1 MKKILMTLAAVLC
14 CTMTL
19 MVQTSCSIDNYDNA
33 VMPGGQDVI
42 TINTASLYEKLGITE
57 EMTNNLATGKYTL
70 TDTILIYDQTGKLVS
85 KIGAETSK
93 LEPLTFKAT
102 DLSDGSYTLVAWQSA
117 YNNKGVRVWYAAGEE
132 QLSTVGI
139 GTPYGFID
147 CGWAVGY
154 ASVSVTVKDGIVGA
168 SVTPDPMVSIVD
180 VRVDNYP
187 QDAEMQ
193 SLQFYSY
200 LENVVNGF
208 YLDPSRS
215 DADRWHIDTSTHWE
229 SFASVKS
236 GKSGGKFISLSNGI
250 SKTVTLYGKT
260 PDGKLQKMTV
270 SDPYVT
276 QIGGNALCYFDYG
289 RQWKGVYYG
298 SSDSLSTWFATPF
311 GDQIREIKNI
321 SNVTEI
327 DPLYNYGFKEHYLV
341 EFEQPIDHKNPTA
354 GTFKQRALLC
364 YAGSDRPTV
373 LHTCG
378 YKLWDDYIKYPNNHL
393 AQYMDAN
400 LIMVEYRYFGESTVT
415 SDPRWD
421 YLTLEQAA
429 GDHHNIVQALK
440 PLLPKEW
447 VSTGTSKDGETALV
461 FRYYYPD
468 DVTLTVPFCAPFM
481 TSLYDPSMGRYLM
494 DECGTQEERTQMK
507 TLMRR
512 MLQGGEQ
519 GIYTKFV
526 KRMQETR
533 PNDDRSFTK
542 YVFFCFEFFQGYF
555 QYGIPAQRKL
565 PSLES
570 TDDELLNQMLGNF
583 MSGDYHENNPDYYPY
598 LIQIAKEMGRYAHAY
613 GDFADLLAGTSFNEE
628 QAHRYLSPLKA
639 EDQWLL
645 DTYDNTVIK
654 DILER
659 FVPTTT
665 CPILFVY
672 AKDDPCTGACVKTI
686 NEQHS
691 KIIINP
697 DGYHSDYIGKRVEYS
712 EETCDK
718 ILDFVSRYVK
728 Y

>member
-1 MKKILMTLAAVLC
+1 MTLAAVLC
-14 CTMTL
+14 CAVTVT
-19 MVQTSCSIDNYDNA
+19 VQTSCTIDNFDNPI
-33 VMPGGQDVI
+33 PGGQDVI
-42 TINTASLYEKLGITE
+42 TVNTASLYEKLGIAE
-57 EMTNNLATGKYTL
+57 QMSDQLAEGKYTL

-85 KIGAETSK
+85 KLGAESST
-93 LEPLTFKAT
+93 LAPLTFKAQ

-117 YNNKGVRVWYAAGEE
+117 YNNNGVRVWFTSDEE

-139 GTPYGFID
+139 STPYISID

-154 ASVSVTVKDGIVGA
+154 ASASVTVKDGIIGA
-168 SVTPDPMVSIVD
+168 SVTPEPMVSIVD
-180 VRVDNYP
+180 VRVDNFP
-187 QDAEMQ
+187 EDADIQ
-193 SLQFYSY
+193 SLKFYCRV
-200 LENVVNGF
+200 ENVVNGF
-208 YLDPSRS
+208 YFDPSRS
-215 DADRWHIDTSTHWE
+215 DADRWQIEDGNHWE
-229 SFASVKS
+229 DIATVNP
-236 GKSGGKFISLSNGI
+236 GHSGGKFISICNGVSKNI
-250 SKTVTLYGKT
+250 SVYEVT
-260 PDGKLQKMTV
+260 PEDKMQRITA
-270 SDPYVT
+270 SDPYET
-276 QIGGNALCYFDYG
+276 KIGDGAVCYFDYS
-289 RQWKGVYYG
+289 RQWRGVYFG

-311 GDQIREIKNI
+311 GDQIKEIKTI

-327 DPLYNYGFKEHYLV
+327 NPLYNYGFKEHYLV

-364 YAGSDRPTV
+364 YAGSDRPTI
-373 LHTCG
+373 LQTCG
-378 YKLWDDYIKYPNNHL
+378 YNLKELYILYPNNHL

-400 LIMVEYRYFGESTVT
+400 LIFVEHRYFGKSTVT

-421 YLTLEQAA
+421 YLPLEQAA

-440 PLLPKEW
+440 PILPKEW
-447 VSTGTSKDGETALV
+447 VSTGTSKDGEAALV

-468 DVTLTVPFCAPFM
+468 DVTLTVPFCAPLM

-507 TLMRR
+507 ALLRR

-519 GIYTKFV
+519 GIYAKFV
-526 KRMQETR
+526 QKMQQMR
-533 PNDDRSFTK
+533 PNDDRSFTQ
-542 YVFFCFEFFQGYF
+542 YVFYCFEFFQGYF
-555 QYGIPAQRKL
+555 QYGIPAQRKM
-565 PSLES
+565 PSLDS
-570 TDDELLNQMLGNF
+570 TDEELVNLMLGEF
-583 MSGDYHENNPDYYPY
+583 LAGDYSENDPNNYPY
-598 LIQIAKEMGRYAHAY
+598 QIQEVKQMGRYAHAY

-639 EDQWLL
+639 EDQWLY

-697 DGYHSDYIGKRVEYS
+697 DGIHSDYIGNRAEYS
-712 EETCDK
+712 EETCNE
-718 ILDFVSRYVK
+718 ILDFLARYVK